1 MLNIFEFSHEFASFE
16 IEKHASKNSNEEE
29 HERCENEEFN
39 SFERTLFSFYEN
51 HFLIFFSTDKSYFYL
66 KRFCRK
72 IFLMTSLIRN
82 DQQYWFWAFF
92 SSQFPDMIYH
102 KVWSIM
108 LEIYSDNCKVTLLFQ
123 GKKFH
128 WGILKL
134 GWRWTTISCK
144 NAQIQF
150 LWSFLLSVSLRML

>member
-1 MLNIFEFSHEFASFE
+1 MKNTHQE
-16 IEKHASKNSNEEE
+16 IQMRKNMSDAKTKNSIPLK
-29 HERCENEEFN
+29 ERYSRSTKIIFW
-39 SFERTLFSFYEN
+39 F
-51 HFLIFFSTDKSYFYL
+51 FFSTDKSYFYL

-72 IFLMTSLIRN
+72 NFLMTSLMRN

-134 GWRWTTISCK
+134 GWRWTTVSCK

-150 LWSFLLSVSLRML
+150 LRSFLLSVSLRML